1 VSADTS
7 ATAKSNSANTKIVLV
22 FVVGAVLGFGVG
34 FWLANNVNRQEQE
47 RLRADLSRL
56 QSGAAASA
64 SPPGGSKQPARAAAD
79 DDASIPTLTDEQ
91 LKNAIARADASPSD
105 AELQKQVGQNLYVY
119 AWMKG
124 KPSILPDVA
133 RVLKRAHELDPKDFK
148 TALMGGDALFLA
160 ARDGGDTK
168 QIADAR
174 KLYED
179 ALAIKPDDTESRTKL
194 GMTYFYDNP
203 SDPKRAVQEYRRV
216 LQADPRQEMAL
227 QSLAAALI
235 ETGNLDEAAKRLDE
249 LEKVNPSN
257 QEISNLRAQLEQK
270 KNAAKE
276 SK

>member
-1 VSADTS
+1 VSAETQTT
-7 ATAKSNSANTKIVLV
+7 ATNKSVNTKIVIV
-22 FVVGAVLGFGVG
+22 FVVGAVLGFFVG
-34 FWLANNVNRQEQE
+34 FMLANSLNRQEQDK
-47 RLRADLSRL
+47 LRAELTRAQPNAKDN
-56 QSGAAASA
+56 
-64 SPPGGSKQPARAAAD
+64 PVGGSKQQAQAASD

-91 LKNAIARADASPSD
+91 LKNAIAKADASPSD
-105 AELQKQVGQNLYVY
+105 ADLQKQVGQNLYVY
-119 AWMKG
+119 AWVKN

-133 RVLKRAHELDPKDFK
+133 RILKRAHELDPKDFK
-148 TALMGGDALFLA
+148 TALMSGDALFLA

-179 ALAIKPDDTESRTKL
+179 ALAIKPDDAESRTKL
-194 GMTYFYDNP
+194 GMTYFYDKP
-203 SDPKRAVQEYRRV
+203 SDPKRAISEYRRV

-257 QEISNLRAQLEQK
+257 QELSNLRAQLEQK
-270 KNAAKE
+270 KNEAKE
-276 SK
+276 AK

>member
-1 VSADTS
+1 MSADTS

-34 FWLANNVNRQEQE
+34 FWLANNVNRQEQDK
-47 RLRADLSRL
+47 LRADLSRS
-56 QSGAAASA
+56 QSGATA

-168 QIADAR
+168 QIAYAR

-203 SDPKRAVQEYRRV
+203 SDPKRAVQE
-216 LQADPRQEMAL
+216 
-227 QSLAAALI
+227 
-235 ETGNLDEAAKRLDE
+235 
-249 LEKVNPSN
+249 
-257 QEISNLRAQLEQK
+257 
-270 KNAAKE
+270 
-276 SK
+276 